1 MLRVSVFALF
11 VVGLFGMVAR
21 PEGKDDP
28 LQKDLANL
36 KGYWQSA
43 PIKDGDK
50 TFVRILLLGK
60 GDAPIAV
67 RHPGVTMEPFKELT
81 QLDSAFEKDKK
92 RYLRFF
98 GLILSTEHRV
108 EYELSGDKLK
118 LKGSAG
124 GLDMSGEYTRHKK
137 QEKK

>member
-1 MLRVSVFALF
+1 MLRLTTCA
-11 VVGLFGMVAR
+11 VVGLGLCAGIAR
-21 PEGKDDP
+21 PDGKDDP

-36 KGYWQSA
+36 KGDWLSA
-43 PIKDGDK
+43 PMKDGDK
-50 TFVRILLLGK
+50 EFQRHLRLGK
-60 GDAPIAV
+60 GDAPVAV
-67 RHPGVTMEPFKELT
+67 RQPGGAVEPFKEPTELF
-81 QLDSAFEKDKK
+81 SAIEKDKK
-92 RYLRFF
+92 RYLKFV
-98 GLILSTEHRV
+98 GLLLSNEYLV